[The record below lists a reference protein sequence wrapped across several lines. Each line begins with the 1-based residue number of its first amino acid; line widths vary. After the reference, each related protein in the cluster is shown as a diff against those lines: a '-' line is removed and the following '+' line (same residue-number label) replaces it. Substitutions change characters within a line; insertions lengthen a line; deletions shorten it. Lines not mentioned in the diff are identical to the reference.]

1 MNFFDSLLQTA
12 KQKLKQADQTVGGW
26 LPGGGVPS
34 PATRLV
40 QQATE
45 IIRNPERQL
54 KNPKTYRAFQNTL
67 NTPTVV
73 EAGGKFDTPNYTIG
87 APEKTTFY
95 SDPKTG
101 TTVMVPQISTTDIF
115 DFPDRPPLP
124 AYEIHFAGPEGGSTR
139 AEQRREYRD
148 VGPRHRPVE
157 LFRGLDPGESQARS
171 LGLRA
176 QLGQALSDIPENSWI
191 RTAAETSRYESR
203 SRMYDR
209 MTQGAFKPNP
219 ETNEILVYKAGPTTW
234 YNANTPEKRVEWDP
248 SQLKKQLK
256 EEAIKKPSI
265 GSLRETPG
273 GGVVEAIAR
282 RFGGPHAQAALLLDD
297 MIKQITGISPS
308 ESIIEASSDQLR
320 RSVEQQQRMGVQNP
334 QVWQNAPF

>member
-1 MNFFDSLLQTA
+1 MNLLDSLLQTA
-12 KQKLKQADQTVGGW
+12 RQKLKQADQAVGGW

-45 IIRNPERQL
+45 VIRSPEKQL

-67 NTPTVV
+67 NAPVVV
-73 EAGGKFDTPNYTIG
+73 EAGGSFETPNYTIG
-87 APEKTTFY
+87 APQRTTFY
-95 SDPKTG
+95 TDPRMG
-101 TTVMVPQISTTDIF
+101 TTVMVPEISTTDIF
-115 DFPDRPPLP
+115 NFVDRPALP
-124 AYEIHFAGPEGGSTR
+124 AYEIHFAGPEGGNTR
-139 AEQRREYRD
+139 AEQRREYKD

-191 RTAAETSRYESR
+191 RTAADDSRYNSR
-203 SRMYDR
+203 AKMYDR
-209 MTQGAFKPNP
+209 MTQGAFRPNP

-234 YNANTPEKRVEWDP
+234 YNAETPEKQVEWDP
-248 SQLKKQLK
+248 AQLKKQLR
-256 EEAIKKPSI
+256 EEAVKKPSI
-265 GSLRETPG
+265 GSLRDTPG
-273 GGVVEAIAR
+273 GGVVEAIGR

-297 MIKQITGISPS
+297 VIKQITGVSPTAAV
-308 ESIIEASSDQLR
+308 IEASNEQLR
-320 RSVEQQQRMGVQNP
+320 RSVERQQQIGVKNP
-334 QVWQNAPF
+334 IIWQNSPF

>member
-1 MNFFDSLLQTA
+1 MNLFDSLLQTA
-12 KQKLKQADQTVGGW
+12 RQKLNQVDKAVGGW
-26 LPGGGVPS
+26 LPGGGIPS

-40 QQATE
+40 QQAAE
-45 IIRNPERQL
+45 VIRNPEKQL
-54 KNPKTYRAFQNTL
+54 RSPKTYRTFQNTL
-67 NTPTVV
+67 NAPTVV

-87 APEKTTFY
+87 SPQRTTFY
-95 SDPKTG
+95 ADPKMG
-101 TTVMVPQISTTDIF
+101 TTVMVPEISTTDIF
-115 DFPDRPPLP
+115 NFHDRPPLT
-124 AYEIHFAGPEGGSTR
+124 AYEIHFAGPEGGNTR

-157 LFRGLDPGESQARS
+157 LFRGLNPEESQARS

-191 RTAAETSRYESR
+191 RTAADDSRYNSR
-203 SRMYDR
+203 ARMYDR

-234 YNANTPEKRVEWDP
+234 YNAETPEKRVEWDP
-248 SQLKKQLK
+248 AQLKKQLK
-256 EEAIKKPSI
+256 EEAVKKPSI

-273 GGVVEAIAR
+273 GGVVEAIGR
-282 RFGGPHAQAALLLDD
+282 RFGGPYAQAALLLDD
-297 MIKQITGISPS
+297 MIKQVTGISPT
-308 ESIIEASSDQLR
+308 ESVIEASSEQLR

-334 QVWQNAPF
+334 RIWQNAPF